1 VGEAYH
7 PSSEL
12 VHQVQG
18 RELAV
23 DARGVLRGQEAGAL
37 AFSLGPSE
45 VVATYG
51 FAEPCEAVELGD
63 GACKAAGEIA
73 GAHRELAGVRGGV
86 ARTCGASGHCPD
98 SRRSRLTRP
107 DSTRP
112 AERSSV
118 PAQAF
123 SISSRCSVLNER

>member
-1 VGEAYH
+1 VHLVVGEAYH

-18 RELAV
+18 SELAV

-73 GAHRELAGVRGGV
+73 WAHRELAVAGGESRGLPRPPPHPPPPPPA
-86 ARTCGASGHCPD
+86 ARP
-98 SRRSRLTRP
+98 R
-107 DSTRP
+107 
-112 AERSSV
+112 
-118 PAQAF
+118 
-123 SISSRCSVLNER
+123 